1 VYPVDLLGSI
11 YKLAGIDFTA
21 KLPHPMGL
29 EARVLP
35 AASEGAKSAG
45 LLTEIM

>member
-1 VYPVDLLGSI
+1 
-11 YKLAGIDFTA
+11 LAAIDSNA

-35 AASEGAKSAG
+35 SAAEGVKSAG